1 MDRVTNI
8 AWKTTSGTI
17 LGGFAYEYDA
27 VGRIVSRSHAING
40 QAQHKSY
47 SYDDLDRLSSD
58 GGVSYT
64 YDAAGNHTTID
75 NLLAVKIG
83 GATYYPLTDIQGT
96 VWGYIDSQNNVVAC
110 WQYDAW
116 GNVVEEEISSTATAL
131 ASLRYRFQCRECSA
145 ATGLINFR
153 MRWYDAETGRWLS
166 EDPIGLSGGL
176 NLYAFCKSSHMLYG
190 DSLGLFTMQIGFSG
204 TGGAGNGGTVGG
216 GIVFGYSKVKGIQ
229 IGAYGMLGDGAYVSK
244 GGGFSLDLV
253 FSVNEDICDLKGVSQ
268 TVGGSVT
275 IPKSLV
281 FGGQGGPNN
290 EYGIVCVFNCSRSDR
305 LYSDCSCY

>member
-96 VWGYIDSQNNVVAC
+96 VWGYIDSQNNIVAR

-145 ATGLINFR
+145 ATGPTKP
-153 MRWYDAETGRWLS
+153 A
-166 EDPIGLSGGL
+166 
-176 NLYAFCKSSHMLYG
+176 YAG
-190 DSLGLFTMQIGFSG
+190 VEGFV
-204 TGGAGNGGTVGG
+204 GAG
-216 GIVFGYSKVKGIQ
+216 S
-229 IGAYGMLGDGAYVSK
+229 APL
-244 GGGFSLDLV
+244 
-253 FSVNEDICDLKGVSQ
+253 ICK
-268 TVGGSVT
+268 
-275 IPKSLV
+275 
-281 FGGQGGPNN
+281 
-290 EYGIVCVFNCSRSDR
+290 
-305 LYSDCSCY
+305 